1 MTRKNTQNPTDVP
14 GFKLDEGKPD
24 MSLLTMSRAMEKVVR
39 VLEFGM
45 KKGYPKDNWRKVED
59 RSRRYR
65 AAAMRHMMEDLRSNG
80 AIDPESKQTHI
91 AHAVCDLLFLLDE
104 E

>member
-1 MTRKNTQNPTDVP
+1 
-14 GFKLDEGKPD
+14 
-24 MSLLTMSRAMEKVVR
+24 
-39 VLEFGM
+39 
-45 KKGYPKDNWRKVED
+45 
-59 RSRRYR
+59 
-65 AAAMRHMMEDLRSNG
+65 MMEDLRSNG

>member
-1 MTRKNTQNPTDVP
+1 MSKAKSPSDVP
-14 GFKLDEGKPD
+14 GFKLDEDKPD
-24 MSLLTMSRAMEKVVR
+24 MSLLTMSRAMEKVTR
-39 VLEFGM
+39 VLEFGAS
-45 KKGYPKDNWRKVED
+45 KGYPKDNWRKVED

-80 AIDPESKQTHI
+80 SLDPESKQAHI
-91 AHAVCDLLFLLDE
+91 AHAVCCLLFLLDE